1 MQFGLIGGVLG
12 HSYSCEIHAAVAD
25 YEYELRELKPEEV
38 RPFIEKREFT
48 GINVTIPYKQTVM
61 PFLDEISEKA
71 KAIGAV
77 NTIINKNGKLYGYNT
92 DFYGMTAILRK
103 YGIELKNKKV
113 LVLGTGGTSK
123 TANAV
128 AKHLGAK
135 EVLTVSRTKTEN
147 TVTYEEALSEHTDAQ
162 IIINTTPVGMFPNG
176 GEKPVDISLFPDLTG
191 VADAIYNPLRTNL
204 VLDAR
209 EKGIPACG
217 GLYMLAAQGVMAS
230 ALFRDIPCDSSLV
243 EKAFTQVENS
253 KKNIVLTGMPTSGKT
268 SVGTLAAEK
277 TGRPF
282 YDTDEITQEI
292 IGMPIPDYIKKYGEA
307 PFREKEKLAVLKA
320 SQYAGAVIA
329 TGGGAVLNDEN
340 ARALRRNGTLVF
352 LNRSIEKLTAAG
364 DRPLSDSYEKL
375 AKMYETRMPVYQKS
389 ADIVIDGDVTVQ
401 EAAQAVMKE
410 MKL

>member
-77 NTIINKNGKLYGYNT
+77 NTIVNKNGKLYGYNT
-92 DFYGMTAILRK
+92 DFYGMTAMLEK

-253 KKNIVLTGMPTSGKT
+253 KKNIVLIGMPTSGKT
-268 SVGTLAAEK
+268 SVGTLVAGK
-277 TGRPF
+277 TGRAF
-282 YDTDEITQEI
+282 YDTDETTEEI

-307 PFREKEKLAVLKA
+307 AFREKEKHAVLKA

-340 ARALRRNGTLVF
+340 VRALRRNGTLVF

>member
-92 DFYGMTAILRK
+92 DFYGMTAMLRK

-209 EKGIPACG
+209 EKGIPTCG

>member
-12 HSYSCEIHAAVAD
+12 HSYSCEIHAAIAD

-61 PFLDEISEKA
+61 PFLDEISDKA

-77 NTIINKNGKLYGYNT
+77 NTIVNKHGRLYGYNT
-92 DFYGMTAILRK
+92 DFYGMTAMLGK

-135 EVLTVSRTKTEN
+135 EILTVSRTKTEN
-147 TVTYEEALSEHTDAQ
+147 TVTYEEARGEHSDAQ
-162 IIINTTPVGMFPNG
+162 VIINTTPVGMFPHG
-176 GEKPVDISLFPDLTG
+176 DEKPVDISLFPDLTG

-204 VLDAR
+204 VLDAL

-217 GLYMLAAQGVMAS
+217 GLYMLSAQGVMAS
-230 ALFRDIPCDSSLV
+230 ALFRDIPCDSPLV
-243 EKAFTQVENS
+243 EKAFAQVENS

-268 SVGTLAAEK
+268 SVGTLVAEK
-277 TGRPF
+277 TGRAF
-282 YDTDEITQEI
+282 YDTDEITEDI

-307 PFREKEKLAVLKA
+307 AFREKEKLAVRKA
-320 SQYAGAVIA
+320 SQYAGAVLA
-329 TGGGAVLNDEN
+329 TGGGAVMNEEN
-340 ARALRRNGTLVF
+340 VRALRRNGTLVF
-352 LNRSIEKLTAAG
+352 LNRPFEKLTAAG

-375 AKMYETRMPVYQKS
+375 AKMYETRLPVYMKS

-401 EAAQAVMKE
+401 EAAHAVIKE